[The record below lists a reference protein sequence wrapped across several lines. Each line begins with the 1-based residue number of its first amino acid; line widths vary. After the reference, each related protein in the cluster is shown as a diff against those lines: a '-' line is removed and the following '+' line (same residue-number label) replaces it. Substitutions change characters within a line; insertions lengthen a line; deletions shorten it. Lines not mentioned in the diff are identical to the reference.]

1 VRERREERSEGVTY
15 AGAVEGGERDRVSAR
30 EHSQEVEREREKE
43 REREGEREEG
53 GERER
58 KRERERRREKR
69 HLELLEIDS
78 SSSSSRSLR
87 IITLH
92 RPRDLDP
99 YQLEHLR
106 QIADLL

>member
-1 VRERREERSEGVTY
+1 MPERREERSEDVTY
-15 AGAVEGGERDRVSAR
+15 AGAVEGGERDRVSAHER
-30 EHSQEVEREREKE
+30 SQEAERERE
-43 REREGEREEG
+43 REREREEG
-53 GERER
+53 GGRER
-58 KRERERRREKR
+58 KGERERRRGKR

-106 QIADLL
+106 QIADFL